1 MTENI
6 SLSVKQYADHLEQ
19 VYKMETFFGDSVLE
33 GLLKHTK
40 DLEEE
45 LTASSEALGDLFG
58 KEVIYENE
66 ESEEEAND
74 A

>member
-1 MTENI
+1 MTKSI
-6 SLSVKQYADHLEQ
+6 SLSVKEYAGHLEQ

-40 DLEEE
+40 DLEDE
-45 LTASSEALGDLFG
+45 LAESSNILGDLFG
-58 KEVIYENE
+58 KEIVYDNDNT
-66 ESEEEAND
+66 SEPTED